1 MPTEEQHENSQTT
14 QGENLEVWG
23 GGTFQNKLLREGYG
37 LFPFEGMLN
46 SGKYFYIVIRK
57 LQ

>member
-23 GGTFQNKLLREGYG
+23 GGTFQNKLHA
-37 LFPFEGMLN
+37 
-46 SGKYFYIVIRK
+46 
-57 LQ
+57 